1 MSSSSRLTAFII
13 IGLVVGAAVGYFAA
27 GPISYNSQ
35 INSLTKQLAD
45 AQQTTP
51 ADLQKAQADLATAQ
65 TALAKA
71 QSDLTTSQT
80 QVKTLQTQVTSL
92 QNPVLSGSI
101 SISGSTTV
109 QPISQEAANEFM
121 KLNPQMGYP
130 QLRFEDFDPIVYD
143 SFDKLVSHGVGF
155 EVNTSCMRHG
165 AGSFFPLPDFVKGAR
180 VAGVKKVTVGSD
192 AHTVSVLGFNISEA
206 LNLLKK
212 SGYSQVNIFRGRRS
226 SGVMLEDLRLGEAE
240 DPGDLMISPLAV

>member
-92 QNPVLSGSI
+92 QNPVQSGSI
-101 SISGSTTV
+101 SISGSTTRYRS
-109 QPISQEAANEFM
+109 PSRAAAPALE
-121 KLNPQMGYP
+121 
-130 QLRFEDFDPIVYD
+130 LRRRA
-143 SFDKLVSHGVGF
+143 LV
-155 EVNTSCMRHG
+155 
-165 AGSFFPLPDFVKGAR
+165 
-180 VAGVKKVTVGSD
+180 
-192 AHTVSVLGFNISEA
+192 
-206 LNLLKK
+206 
-212 SGYSQVNIFRGRRS
+212 RS
-226 SGVMLEDLRLGEAE
+226 T
-240 DPGDLMISPLAV
+240 